1 MSSLIGIHTD
11 AALWLHNKLRSDDSL
26 WSSGNIASQF
36 TVNILHDIYDCFV
49 QLDSKAKI
57 KILLAMLEIPLRNM
71 TELRVIVYLKKIL
84 FCRII
89 IIYCL
94 TSTLKSVFH

>member
-11 AALWLHNKLRSDDSL
+11 AVLWLHNKLRSDDSL

-36 TVNILHDIYDCFV
+36 TANILHDIYDCFV
-49 QLDSKAKI
+49 QLDSKSKI

-71 TELRVIVYLKKIL
+71 SELRVRV
-84 FCRII
+84 R
-89 IIYCL
+89 
-94 TSTLKSVFH
+94 